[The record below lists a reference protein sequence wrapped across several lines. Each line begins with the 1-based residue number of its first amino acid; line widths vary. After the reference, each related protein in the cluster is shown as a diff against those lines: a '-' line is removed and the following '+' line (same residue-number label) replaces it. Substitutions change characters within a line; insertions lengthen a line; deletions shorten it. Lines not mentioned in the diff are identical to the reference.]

1 MGTMMK
7 FNQLIRVAAGADKSA
22 MGAMNRPL
30 PRLRSPYQSIVAA
43 NVRGI

>member
-22 MGAMNRPL
+22 MGAMNRPR
-30 PRLRSPYQSIVAA
+30 RLRSPYQSIVAA